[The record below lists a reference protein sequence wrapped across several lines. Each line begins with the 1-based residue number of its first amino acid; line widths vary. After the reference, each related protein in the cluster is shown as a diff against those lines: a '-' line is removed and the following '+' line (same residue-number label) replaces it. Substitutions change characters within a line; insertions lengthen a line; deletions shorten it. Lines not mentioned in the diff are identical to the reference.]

1 MHAWSQHDPE
11 NQFDTLVQSWAQV
24 AHGSAPLILAPLPQP
39 VRQIVICG
47 VGGSAISADIL
58 RNALQ
63 DELDIPL
70 HTLRSY
76 HLPHWVGSDTLVIAS
91 SYSGNTEETL
101 SAVQQA
107 LERECPIVC
116 LTTGGMLQALAREHD
131 LREVALQTGL
141 QPRYALYT
149 SLFTLVRTLHA
160 LELIPAQTAAIAA
173 CEQRLR
179 DRAEALSQ
187 PVNAAL
193 NLAESLVG
201 TLPVVYS
208 AVGLN
213 EGAGVRLKSQFNEN
227 SKMQAFHHSF
237 PEMNH
242 NEIVGWES
250 AHELGIRWSV
260 LLLDDPAMPVEISR
274 RYGICADLLA
284 EQDVPVYTLQGQGLT
299 PLERLVDLAY
309 FGDWLTYYLAV
320 LRGKDPSEIDFI
332 HHLKRA
338 LTAV

>member
-1 MHAWSQHDPE
+1 MHPWSQHDPE
-11 NQFDTLVQSWAQV
+11 NQFDTLVQSWSQIAQS
-24 AHGSAPLILAPLPQP
+24 SAPQLAPLAQP
-39 VRQIVICG
+39 IRQIVVCG
-47 VGGSAISADIL
+47 VGGSAISADLL

-63 DELDIPL
+63 DDLAVPL
-70 HTLRSY
+70 HTLRGY
-76 HLPHWVGSDTLVIAS
+76 HLPAWAGADTLVIAS

-107 LERECPIVC
+107 LERECPVVC
-116 LTTGGMLQALAREHD
+116 LTTGGALHALAREHE
-131 LREVALQTGL
+131 LREVTLQSGL
-141 QPRYALYT
+141 QPRYALYA
-149 SLFTLVRTLHA
+149 SLFMLVRTLQA
-160 LELIPAQTAAIAA
+160 LGLVPPQEAVIAA
-173 CEQRLR
+173 CEARLR
-179 DRAEALSQ
+179 ERAEALSQ

-193 NLAESLVG
+193 NLAQSLVG

-208 AVGLN
+208 AMNVN

-260 LLLDDPAMPVEISR
+260 LLLDDPGMPPEISR
-274 RYGICADLLA
+274 RYAICADLLA
-284 EQDVPVYTLQGQGLT
+284 DQQVPVYTLQGQGMT